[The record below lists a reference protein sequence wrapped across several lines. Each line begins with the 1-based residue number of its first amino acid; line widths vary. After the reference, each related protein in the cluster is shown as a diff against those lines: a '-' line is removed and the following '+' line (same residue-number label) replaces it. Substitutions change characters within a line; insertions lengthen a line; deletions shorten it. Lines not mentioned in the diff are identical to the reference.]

1 MNIMKHCDTSTSALQ
16 SLIDREGLAAINK
29 VAKATKQ
36 AVNAGNFEK
45 ATELWNTAEK
55 MVENCTHGVNFYN
68 ILKWQADQKKNYK
81 HRSTIG
87 GYSIK
92 AKNMALFFSV
102 YPQFHA

>member
-1 MNIMKHCDTSTSALQ
+1 MLQ
-16 SLIDREGLAAINK
+16 SLIDREGLAAINSI
-29 VAKATKQ
+29 AKATKQ
-36 AVNAGNFEK
+36 AVDVGKFEK

-68 ILKWQADQKKNYK
+68 ILKWEADEKKGKNFK

-92 AKNMALFFSV
+92 AQN
-102 YPQFHA
+102 